1 MTYLT
6 LVSFVWAF
14 SFVLIKGNLSGLDP
28 NFVSFAR
35 MTLSFLIF
43 LPFLRLKGIALRN
56 KLNLMLIGGMQFG
69 LMYIAYITAYQYL
82 PAHMIALLTTTT
94 PIFVT
99 LFNDSYTKKF
109 HKLFLLTALLAV
121 IGGGIIKYPDQPLSA
136 NLKGVVL
143 IQLSNIAF
151 AYGQLHYKKLA
162 DKHPAWKDRQ
172 IFGLLYLAAVVV
184 TGIFS
189 LFSTNYPALRLT
201 ATQLITLIYL
211 GCVASGICFF
221 LWNKGAKSVNEGM
234 LAIMNNLK
242 IPLAIIA
249 SLILLKES
257 TNVIR
262 LILGTGLMFGA
273 VYLNETIDRNEKNLS
288 VVK

>member
-6 LVSFVWAF
+6 LVSFIWAF
-14 SFVLIKGNLSGLDP
+14 SFVLIKGNLTGLDP
-28 NFVSFAR
+28 NFVSFVR

-43 LPFLRLKGIALRN
+43 LPFLRLRKIQWED
-56 KLNLMLIGGMQFG
+56 KLKLMLIGAIQFG
-69 LMYIAYITAYQYL
+69 LMYIAYITSYQYL

-99 LFNDSYTKKF
+99 LFNDIYTKKF

-136 NLKGVVL
+136 NLKGVIL

-162 DKHPAWKDRQ
+162 NNHPAWKDRE
-172 IFGLLYLAAVVV
+172 IFGVLYLSAVLV

-189 LFSTNYPALRLT
+189 FFTTNYAALQLT
-201 ATQLITLIYL
+201 ATQMITLIYL

-249 SLILLKES
+249 SLIILKEN
-257 TNVIR
+257 TNLIR
-262 LILGTGLMFGA
+262 LIWGTGLMFGA
-273 VYLNETIDRNEKNLS
+273 VYLNDRTS
-288 VVK
+288 